1 MEQKTAALIG
11 ASGLIGNEILSFLIE
26 DDFYK
31 EIRVITRRALQ
42 IDHPKVKEMIINFE
56 DEHAYR
62 ASLMGADHVFCSI
75 GTTTKKVKGDKT
87 VYRKIDY
94 DIPVNAAKL
103 SFDMGICHF
112 SLVSSIGANDQ
123 TSNFYL
129 KLKGEVEKEIS
140 QFAIPSIGI
149 YRPSMLLGDR
159 KEFRFGEVVSKY
171 IFVPLSFL
179 VPANYKPIQARAVAK
194 AMVENA
200 KLETPGVQISF
211 FNEMMKLSK

>member
-11 ASGLIGNEILSFLIE
+11 ASGLIGNEILSFLTQ
-26 DDFYK
+26 DDFYE
-31 EIRVITRRALQ
+31 EIRVITRRPLQ
-42 IDHPKVKEMIINFE
+42 LDHPKVKEIIINFE
-56 DEHAYR
+56 DEHAYSQ
-62 ASLMGADHVFCSI
+62 SLLGVNHVFCAI
-75 GTTTKKVKGDKT
+75 GTTTKKVNGDKSA
-87 VYRKIDY
+87 YRKIDY

-103 SFDMGICHF
+103 SFDLGISHF

-123 TSNFYL
+123 NSNFYL
-129 KLKGEVEKEIS
+129 QLKGEVEKEIS
-140 QFAIPSIGI
+140 LFAIPSIAI

-179 VPANYKPIQARAVAK
+179 VPANYKPIQARHVAK

-200 KLETPGVQISF
+200 KLETPGIKIAF
-211 FNEMMKLSK
+211 YDEMMKFSK

>member
-11 ASGLIGNEILSFLIE
+11 ASGLIGNEILSLLIH

-31 EIRVITRRALQ
+31 EILVITRRSLK
-42 IDHPKVKEMIINFE
+42 IEHPKVKEIIIDFE
-56 DEHAYR
+56 DEHPFR
-62 ASLMGADHVFCSI
+62 QSLMGAHHVFCSI

-87 VYRKIDY
+87 AYRKIDY

-103 SFDMGICHF
+103 SYDLGVSHF

-123 TSNFYL
+123 SSTFYL

-140 QFAIPSIGI
+140 LFAIPSIAI

-179 VPANYKPIQARAVAK
+179 VPANYKPIQARHVAK

-200 KLETPGVQISF
+200 KLESLGIKISYYSD
-211 FNEMMKLSK
+211 MMKCSK

>member
-11 ASGLIGNEILSFLIE
+11 ASGLIGNEILSFLTQ

-31 EIRVITRRALQ
+31 EIRVITRRSLQ

-56 DEHAYR
+56 DEHAYSQ
-62 ASLMGADHVFCSI
+62 SLLGVNHVFCAI
-75 GTTTKKVKGDKT
+75 GTTTKKVNGDKSA
-87 VYRKIDY
+87 YRKIDY

-103 SFDMGICHF
+103 SFDLGISHF

-123 TSNFYL
+123 SSNFYL
-129 KLKGEVEKEIS
+129 QLKGEVEKEIS
-140 QFAIPSIGI
+140 LFAIPSIAI

-179 VPANYKPIQARAVAK
+179 VPAHYKPIQAKVVAK
-194 AMVENA
+194 AMVENG
-200 KLETPGVQISF
+200 KKEIPGIQISF
-211 FNEMMKLSK
+211 YHEMMKMI